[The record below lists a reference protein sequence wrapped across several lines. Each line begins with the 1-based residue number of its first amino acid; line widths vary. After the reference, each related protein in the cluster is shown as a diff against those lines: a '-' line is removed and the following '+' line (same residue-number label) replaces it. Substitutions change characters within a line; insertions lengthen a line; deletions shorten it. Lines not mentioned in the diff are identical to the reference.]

1 MDSKYIYCTKCGHKN
16 LREQKFCTHCGA
28 SLVHVQSEHS
38 NKNFQHQS
46 ISKSASLKRFGPLG
60 VILAVIAII
69 ALSTFGYRQYQ
80 KHQRSEIRSYVYTEF
95 KRSDYRVKINQK
107 QKSVKVIPDSTSEVY
122 NIMEIALSDADGE
135 EADNYETSV
144 KYISRKI
151 EENIGNDWTVSYL
164 NPTNSK
170 RSFWIYKDGKCK
182 YRLQDHVIPYY
193 SNEDYGDDDFDY

>member
-1 MDSKYIYCTKCGHKN
+1 
-16 LREQKFCTHCGA
+16 
-28 SLVHVQSEHS
+28 
-38 NKNFQHQS
+38 
-46 ISKSASLKRFGPLG
+46 
-60 VILAVIAII
+60 
-69 ALSTFGYRQYQ
+69 
-80 KHQRSEIRSYVYTEF
+80 
-95 KRSDYRVKINQK
+95 
-107 QKSVKVIPDSTSEVY
+107 
-122 NIMEIALSDADGE
+122 MEIALSDADGE